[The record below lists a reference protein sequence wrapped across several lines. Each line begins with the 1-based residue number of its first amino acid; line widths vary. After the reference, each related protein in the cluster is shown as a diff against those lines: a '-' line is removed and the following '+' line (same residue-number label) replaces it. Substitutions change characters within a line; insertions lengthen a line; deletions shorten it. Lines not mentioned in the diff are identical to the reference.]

1 MEQLAKS
8 PLAKDTKYYVIW
20 EDRKIGYFLND
31 TYYGKNGFPEG
42 HLEGNKFVSNIENSS
57 APEANQYGI
66 ITEKSLV
73 RGDGTEFKLIPEDH
87 SDVTL
92 TSAHRG

>member
-8 PLAKDTKYYVIW
+8 PLVKDTKYYVIW
-20 EDRKIGYFLND
+20 ENRKIGYFLDD
-31 TYYGKNGFPEG
+31 TYYGKNDFPEG

-87 SDVTL
+87 SDITFI
-92 TSAHRG
+92 SAVRE